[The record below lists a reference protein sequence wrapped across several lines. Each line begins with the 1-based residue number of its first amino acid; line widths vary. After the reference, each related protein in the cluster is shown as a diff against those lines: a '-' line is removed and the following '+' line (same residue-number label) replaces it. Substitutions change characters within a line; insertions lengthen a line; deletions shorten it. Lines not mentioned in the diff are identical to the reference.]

1 VRALERESS
10 QNMAAQQTE
19 EAVAYVGHG
28 GMDDDVTGSTTE
40 TDGDFVP
47 EGQSSDGDVSFS
59 VTNTSSSQ
67 RGGSAQPLLEIELG
81 EGGTRPEAAMHNTL
95 DTEVSEPDLDL
106 WTHNGVTY
114 LVDRN
119 SLKIYDQE
127 TGEANGQ
134 WGEPGSAT
142 EGAPIPEE
150 DDGGDDDDDDDDDD
164 DRHEGASKSATGTF
178 LDSTTS
184 GGGSDS
190 GTDDE
195 ESEQIELEVWVG
207 PDGKEYHVD
216 RETHVIYDGNGEEAG
231 KWNPDWPIPE
241 PEPGTFELGTGAQW
255 DNALEDTESSSSGSN
270 F

>member
-1 VRALERESS
+1 MGAGLSRGLCGSGAGNSSLPTLGFGECKASRRAPFESKD
-10 QNMAAQQTE
+10 
-19 EAVAYVGHG
+19 AV
-28 GMDDDVTGSTTE
+28 
-40 TDGDFVP
+40 
-47 EGQSSDGDVSFS
+47 QC
-59 VTNTSSSQ
+59 
-67 RGGSAQPLLEIELG
+67 
-81 EGGTRPEAAMHNTL
+81 
-95 DTEVSEPDLDL
+95 
-106 WTHNGVTY
+106 
-114 LVDRN
+114 
-119 SLKIYDQE
+119 
-127 TGEANGQ
+127 
-134 WGEPGSAT
+134 
-142 EGAPIPEE
+142 
-150 DDGGDDDDDDDDDD
+150 
-164 DRHEGASKSATGTF
+164 HEGASKSATGTF